1 MQLIMSKRRVPC
13 LDSYFDKVR
22 EFLNRNAWLYP
33 LCIATCDPLKSS
45 WKKYSVWVLHCH
57 CAIQFSC
64 KCWQGISCGLLSL
77 LLQLNLVLWPRFKM
91 VIDMHLSSLR
101 TANARTLWED
111 DVRPHYVTR
120 RYAEFAASLLHLNVN
135 YGDGQVSAE
144 LFYDILWCTNGL

>member
-1 MQLIMSKRRVPC
+1 MQYNSLV
-13 LDSYFDKVR
+13 
-22 EFLNRNAWLYP
+22 
-33 LCIATCDPLKSS
+33 
-45 WKKYSVWVLHCH
+45 
-57 CAIQFSC
+57 
-64 KCWQGISCGLLSL
+64 KCSQGISCGLLSL

-144 LFYDILWCTNGL
+144 LFCDIF